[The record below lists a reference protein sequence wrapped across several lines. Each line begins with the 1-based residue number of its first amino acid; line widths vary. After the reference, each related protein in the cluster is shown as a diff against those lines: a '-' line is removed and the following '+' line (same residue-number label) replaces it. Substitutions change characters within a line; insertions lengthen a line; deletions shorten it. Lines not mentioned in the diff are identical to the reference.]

1 MYFILFVLHDISYM
15 KDLLHAWE
23 EAGVKG
29 ATVLFSTGLGRIR
42 KNFGLMEDF
51 PLFPTM
57 SEILDRVENMD
68 LSRTL
73 FSVVESDEI
82 VKSVLHHTQKVVG
95 DLHKPNTG
103 IMIVLPVAQ
112 VYGLRQYNPEIDE
125 GI

>member
-1 MYFILFVLHDISYM
+1 MYFILFVLHDISKM

-42 KNFGLMEDF
+42 QNFGLMEDF

-82 VKSVLHHTQKVVG
+82 VKNVLKHTQKIVG
-95 DLHKPNTG
+95 DLNKPNTG
-103 IMIVLPVAQ
+103 ILIVLPVAQ
-112 VYGLRQYNPEIDE
+112 VYGLRQYNPEIDD
-125 GI
+125 

>member
-1 MYFILFVLHDISYM
+1 MYFILFVLHDLSNM

-42 KNFGLMEDF
+42 QNFGLMEDF

-82 VKSVLHHTQKVVG
+82 VKNVLHHTQKVVG
-95 DLHKPNTG
+95 DLNQPNTG
-103 IMIVLPVAQ
+103 ILIVLPVAQ
-112 VYGLRQYNPEIDE
+112 VYGLKQYNPEFED
-125 GI
+125 

>member
-1 MYFILFVLHDISYM
+1 MYFILFVLHDVSKM

-42 KNFGLMEDF
+42 QKFGLMEDF

-57 SEILDRVENMD
+57 SEILDRVEDMD

-82 VKSVLHHTQKVVG
+82 VKNVLHHTQKVVG
-95 DLHKPNTG
+95 NLNKPNTG
-103 IMIVLPVAQ
+103 ILIVLPVAQ
-112 VYGLRQYNPEIDE
+112 VYGLKEYNPDFDD
-125 GI
+125 

>member
-1 MYFILFVLHDISYM
+1 MFFILFVLHDISKM

-42 KNFGLMEDF
+42 QNFGLMEDF

-57 SEILDRVENMD
+57 SDIMERLEDMD

-73 FSVVESDEI
+73 FSVIDDEKI
-82 VKSVLHHTQKVVG
+82 VDNVLHQTQKVVG
-95 DLHKPNTG
+95 DLNQPNTG
-103 IMIVLPVAQ
+103 ILIVLPVAK
-112 VYGLRQYNPEIDE
+112 VYGLKQFNVEF
-125 GI
+125 